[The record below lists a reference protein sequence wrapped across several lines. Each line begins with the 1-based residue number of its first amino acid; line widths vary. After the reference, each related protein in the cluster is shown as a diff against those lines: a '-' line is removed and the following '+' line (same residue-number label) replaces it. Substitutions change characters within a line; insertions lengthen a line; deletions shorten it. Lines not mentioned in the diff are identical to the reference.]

1 MLISLFLNYI
11 SIYIL
16 TAPSL
21 PPDLSSYI
29 RQYNYTPVGES
40 KAKVRIYLN
49 LLISVSEIL
58 QTI

>member
-1 MLISLFLNYI
+1 MLISLFLNCI

-29 RQYNYTPVGES
+29 NQNKYTPPGES

-49 LLISVSEIL
+49 LLINVSEIL
-58 QTI
+58 QII

>member
-1 MLISLFLNYI
+1 MLISLFLNCI
-11 SIYIL
+11 SIYIF

-40 KAKVRIYLN
+40 KAKVQIYLN
-49 LLISVSEIL
+49 LPIKVSEIL